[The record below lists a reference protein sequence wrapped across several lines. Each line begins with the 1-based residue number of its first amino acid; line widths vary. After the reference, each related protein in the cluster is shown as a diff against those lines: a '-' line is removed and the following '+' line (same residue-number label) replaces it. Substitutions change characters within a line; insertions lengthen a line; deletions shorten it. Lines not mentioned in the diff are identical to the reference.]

1 MTASPRIRLTALLA
15 LLAVSSLA
23 LPARAQDAPPTADGP
38 QPPPLSRECQT
49 PGISIAGD
57 VPLPHVTNA
66 MRLRRSIRILA
77 IGGSGKGGKSG
88 ADSAYQELIE
98 GVLEK
103 TIPGTDVQI
112 IDRGVSGEL
121 ARDAADRIKTE
132 VALTK
137 PDLVL
142 WQLGTHDALMHVPV
156 GEFKTTVR
164 ETLVW
169 LKERD
174 TDVVVVGLHYL
185 RSLTKDPHY
194 QAIRQSLTV
203 IGDEL
208 KVLRIGRYEAMQVI
222 DQARRSGT
230 GPLPNEFT
238 TTDAGYSCLAEY
250 VVRAV
255 TSQAFSRPV
264 RLPRK

>member
-1 MTASPRIRLTALLA
+1 MTANLRELRAALLA
-15 LLAVSSLA
+15 LLAVLSLP
-23 LPARAQDAPPTADGP
+23 LSVRAQGSPTPAEGL

-49 PGISIAGD
+49 PGISISGD
-57 VPLPHVTNA
+57 IPLPHVTNA
-66 MRLRRSIRILA
+66 IRLRSSIRILA
-77 IGGSGKGGKSG
+77 IGGSSKGGKSG

-121 ARDAADRIKTE
+121 ARDAAERIKTE

-156 GEFKTTVR
+156 DQFRSTVR
-164 ETLVW
+164 EALVW

-174 TDVVVVGLHYL
+174 TDVVVVGNHYL
-185 RSLTKDPHY
+185 RTMVKDSHY
-194 QAIRQSLTV
+194 QAIRKALSG

-222 DQARRSGT
+222 EQARQSGK

-238 TTDAGYSCLAEY
+238 MTDSGYACLAEY
-250 VVRAV
+250 VVRALS
-255 TSQAFSRPV
+255 SQVFARPP
-264 RLPRK
+264 RLQRK

>member
-1 MTASPRIRLTALLA
+1 MTASARVRLAAWVVLASALG
-15 LLAVSSLA
+15 SM
-23 LPARAQDAPPTADGP
+23 LPSRAQEGEPSPDGL

-49 PGISIAGD
+49 PGVNISGEVA
-57 VPLPHVTNA
+57 LPHVTNA
-66 MRLRRSIRILA
+66 MRLRREIRILA
-77 IGGSGKGGKSG
+77 IGGSSKGGK
-88 ADSAYQELIE
+88 ATTDSAYQELIE

-103 TIPGTDVQI
+103 TVPGLDVKI

-121 ARDAADRIKTE
+121 ARDAAERIKTE
-132 VALTK
+132 VALVK

-156 GEFKTTVR
+156 EDFRATVR
-164 ETLVW
+164 EALIW
-169 LKERD
+169 LKEHD

-185 RSLTKDPHY
+185 RNLVKDPHY
-194 QAIRQSLTV
+194 QSIRSALSA

-222 DQARRSGT
+222 DQARRSGK

-238 TTDAGYSCLAEY
+238 MTDAGYACLAEY

-255 TSQAFSRPV
+255 TSQAFSRPP
-264 RLPRK
+264 RLQRK

>member
-1 MTASPRIRLTALLA
+1 MTALAHALRAACLA
-15 LLAVSSLA
+15 LTSVLA
-23 LPARAQDAPPTADGP
+23 LTMASRAQDAPPSADGP

-49 PGISIAGD
+49 PGINIAGD

-66 MRLRRSIRILA
+66 MRLRQSIRILA
-77 IGGSGKGGKSG
+77 IGGSSKGGKSA

-103 TIPGTDVQI
+103 TIPGTDVKI

-121 ARDAADRIKTE
+121 ARDAAERIKTE

-156 GEFKTTVR
+156 EEFSVTVR
-164 ETLVW
+164 EALIW
-169 LKERD
+169 LRKQD
-174 TDVVVVGLHYL
+174 TDVVIVGLHYL
-185 RSLTKDPHY
+185 RNLVKDPHY
-194 QAIRQSLTV
+194 QAIRKALTV
-203 IGDEL
+203 VGDEL
-208 KVLRIGRYEAMQVI
+208 KVMRIGRYEAMQVI
-222 DQARRSGT
+222 DQARRSGK

-238 TTDAGYSCLAEY
+238 MTDAGYACLAEY
-250 VVRAV
+250 IVRAL
-255 TSQAFSRPV
+255 TSQAFSRPP
-264 RLPRK
+264 RLQRK